1 MSDLGLLHAVWILVV
16 NTFVHEGGIPVPVTP
31 TALLLAAHHVHD
43 TVQFLILV
51 VAISAGMLAGNSVWF
66 AAGRRYGHKVLE
78 FFCRYSLTAATCV
91 SRTEKSFTR
100 WGALSLVIGHFL
112 PGVSLIAPPLS
123 GAAGM
128 SWAKFVGLTLAGGA
142 LYGGSVIAAGV
153 LFRAQIGMVMRALEA
168 LGWRVLGVALAA
180 VALYLVWRWWRH
192 RVGRAT
198 HLDRISADE
207 LQKLVAS
214 GEHPLIVDVRGAPT
228 KQIDGRRLPDAINV
242 SLDAIEHNRDG
253 LPRDRKIVLYCA
265 CPNEASAAKAADA
278 LVARGYPWVRPL
290 TGGLDA
296 WHAALAHA
304 ATAVKSAPAAQL
316 SNPASL

>member
-1 MSDLGLLHAVWILVV
+1 MSDLSLLHAVWILAV

-43 TVQFLILV
+43 AVQFLILV
-51 VAISAGMLAGNSVWF
+51 GAISAGMLAGNSVWF

-168 LGWRVLGVALAA
+168 LGWRALGVALAA
-180 VALYLVWRWWRH
+180 LAVYFVWRWWRH
-192 RVGRAT
+192 RVGRT
-198 HLDRISADE
+198 KDLTRISVDE
-207 LQKLVAS
+207 LKNLIAG
-214 GEHPLIVDVRGAPT
+214 GEKPLIVDVRGSITQKIDPR
-228 KQIDGRRLPDAINV
+228 QIPDAIPV
-242 SLDAIEHNRDG
+242 SLDAIEHDRDG

-265 CPNEASAAKAADA
+265 CPNEATAAKATR
-278 LVARGYPWVRPL
+278 LLLARGYAWVRPL

-296 WHAALAHA
+296 WHAALANA

>member
-1 MSDLGLLHAVWILVV
+1 MSELSLVHAFWILAV
-16 NTFVHEGGIPVPVTP
+16 NTFVHEGGIPVPITP

-43 TVQFLILV
+43 TVQFLTLV
-51 VAISAGMLAGNSVWF
+51 GAISAGMLAGNSVWF
-66 AAGRRYGHKVLE
+66 AAGRRYGHRVLE
-78 FFCRYSLTAATCV
+78 LFCRYSLTAATCV
-91 SRTEKSFTR
+91 SRTEQSFTR

-128 SWAKFVGLTLAGGA
+128 SWGKFLGLTLAGGA
-142 LYGGSVIAAGV
+142 LYGGSVVAVGV
-153 LFRAQIGMVMRALEA
+153 LFRTQIGMVLRALEA

-180 VALYLVWRWWRH
+180 VALYFVWRWWRH
-192 RVGRAT
+192 RVARAA

-207 LQKLVAS
+207 LQTLMAA
-214 GEHPLIVDVRGAPT
+214 GERPLIVDVRGT
-228 KQIDGRRLPDAINV
+228 TSKQIDPRHIPDAINV

-265 CPNEASAAKAADA
+265 CPNEASAAKAADM

-296 WHAALAHA
+296 WNAALAHG
-304 ATAVKSAPAAQL
+304 ATVAIPAPAAQL